1 MKATISVLITVVLF
15 LASYS
20 AYAGKK
26 YADPEHQLRAYYN
39 VYQLAQQLSPSK
51 IENIKSQIIGKK
63 KMKKGVARFMRN
75 NVDWDTHAELSFK
88 DYDKL
93 TKKQKKQLSNLL
105 RTLTTR
111 RYARLFSPSKR
122 FMVQFKQPIKYI
134 TVRGK
139 EYARVDAMVTIW
151 ESKSEVELSFLLR
164 KGEKGLWLLC
174 DVYVDGVSKAR
185 VYRAELRKIFKR
197 KGFKGVV
204 RTLNRNAAKYDG
216 RLALRKNTRKRK

>member
-1 MKATISVLITVVLF
+1 MKSTISVLITIVLF

-26 YADPEHQLRAYYN
+26 YANPEHQLRAYYN
-39 VYQLAQQLSPSK
+39 VYQIAQKLSPSK
-51 IENIKSQIIGKK
+51 IENIKGQIVGKK

-111 RYARLFSPSKR
+111 RYARLFSPNKR
-122 FMVQFKQPIKYI
+122 FMLQFKQPVKYI
-134 TVRGK
+134 AVRGK
-139 EYARVDAMVTIW
+139 QYARVDAMVTIR

-185 VYRAELRKIFKR
+185 AYRAELRKIFKR
-197 KGFKGVV
+197 QGFKGVV
-204 RTLNRNAAKYDG
+204 GALKRNTAKYNK
-216 RLALRKNTRKRK
+216 RLALRKNILKRK